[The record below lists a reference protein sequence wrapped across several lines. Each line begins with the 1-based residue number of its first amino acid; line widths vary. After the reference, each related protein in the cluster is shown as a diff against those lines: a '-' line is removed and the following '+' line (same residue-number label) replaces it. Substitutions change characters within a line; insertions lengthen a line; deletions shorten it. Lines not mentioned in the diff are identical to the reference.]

1 LSEDERYFVVN
12 PALLEALTPAVRES
26 LRKKAIGRMVEH
38 FGEDEKLIEA
48 MAAGA
53 IG

>member
-1 LSEDERYFVVN
+1 MLLWITLN
-12 PALLEALTPAVRES
+12 PALLEALTPTVRES

-48 MAAGA
+48 MVAGA